1 MITIAIIV
9 LIAAIGSMSIGNMN
23 RNAFAGN
30 SHHNHHHGDNDGN
43 HRHVC
48 IDHHDRHVCI
58 DDRHGS
64 SDDQQEEII
73 LSSPGLPQQQLYLN
87 HIYIDTEE
95 PGDEGQPEI
104 PEIPTELE
112 PPKDGDNGDGG
123 GSDGDGVDS
132 SQDGSE
138 E

>member
-9 LIAAIGSMSIGNMN
+9 LIAAIGSMSIENMN

-73 LSSPGLPQQQLYLN
+73 LSSPGLTQQQLYLN

-104 PEIPTELE
+104 PTELE

-123 GSDGDGVDS
+123 GSDGDGGDS